1 MTSEEQVYVWTK
13 QLFRAG
19 DWTLLA
25 SDPPR
30 GTDAPR
36 LEIKEPGGVQSL
48 TKNKNAII
56 NDLVYCKNG
65 VLALIECKDNIHKI
79 SMDIEKLN
87 ILLED
92 PDWRES
98 LITAMRGRSL
108 FAKKGVPNPSTI
120 RDGSSLVPVL
130 SYPGEPRPGL
140 TQFVQIAFDQG
151 EENIQIGKEISP
163 AIRESLEDISS

>member
-19 DWTLLA
+19 GWTLLA

-36 LEIKEPGGVQSL
+36 LEIKDPGGVQSL

-65 VLALIECKDNIHKI
+65 SLALVECKDSSHKI
-79 SMDIEKLN
+79 SMDVEKLN
-87 ILLED
+87 TLSEE

-98 LITAMRGRSL
+98 LITAMAGRSL
-108 FAKKGVPNPSTI
+108 FTKEGAPSPDAI
-120 RDGSSLVPVL
+120 RDGSSLVQVL

-140 TQFVQIAFDQG
+140 TQFVQITFDQG
-151 EENIQIGKEISP
+151 TENVRIGKEIAP
-163 AIRESLEDISS
+163 AVRERLEDISS

>member
-48 TKNKNAII
+48 TKNKNSII
-56 NDLVYCKNG
+56 NDLIYCKNEA
-65 VLALIECKDNIHKI
+65 LALIECKDSSSKI

-87 ILLED
+87 TLLGE
-92 PDWRES
+92 PNWRKS
-98 LITAMRGRSL
+98 LTTAMYGRSL
-108 FAKKGVPNPSTI
+108 FAKEEAPSPSTI
-120 RDGSSLVPVL
+120 RDGRSLVPVL

-140 TQFVQIAFDQG
+140 TQFVQITFDQG
-151 EENIQIGKEISP
+151 EENIQIGKKIPSTV
-163 AIRESLEDISS
+163 RETLEDISS